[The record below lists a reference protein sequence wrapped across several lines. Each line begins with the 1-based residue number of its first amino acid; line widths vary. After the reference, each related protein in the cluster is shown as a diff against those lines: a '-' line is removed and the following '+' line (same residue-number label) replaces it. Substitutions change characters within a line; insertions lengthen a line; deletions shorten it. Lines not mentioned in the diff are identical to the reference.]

1 MVKTFTQ
8 ANSCSKH
15 HQVQNNCHVKAAVVM
30 KTQLPHLLG
39 SFGYSVQF
47 FHNESM
53 CNLGEVDQQA
63 SLHN

>member
-8 ANSCSKH
+8 ANSCSKD
-15 HQVQNNCHVKAAVVM
+15 QVQNNCHVKAAVVM
-30 KTQLPHLLG
+30 KTQLPHSLG
-39 SFGYSVQF
+39 NFGYNVQF

-53 CNLGEVDQQA
+53 CSLGEVDQQA